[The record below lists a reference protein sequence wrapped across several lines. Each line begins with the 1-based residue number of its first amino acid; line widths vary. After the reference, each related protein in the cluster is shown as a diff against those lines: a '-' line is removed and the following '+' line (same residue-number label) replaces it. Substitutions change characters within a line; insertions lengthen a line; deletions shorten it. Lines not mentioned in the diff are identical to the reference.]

1 MERVVFE
8 KAYYLAE
15 SLEVCVNLV
24 YMFDNG
30 GPHEALGRNV
40 SILVK
45 NDKEFKDKLRGLIK
59 DTQKRLQKEFDEL

>member
-1 MERVVFE
+1 MERVVFK

-15 SLEVCVNLV
+15 SLDVCVNLV

-30 GPHEALGRNV
+30 GLHEALDRNV

-45 NDKEFKDKLRGLIK
+45 NDKEFRDKLRGLIK